1 MAVDWTLKG
10 QLLGACNCDWGCPCS
25 FDAPPTKG
33 FCEGVY
39 LWHVTR
45 GRFGKTRLD
54 ELSFALAAHSPGPLH
69 QGNVTLQPIVEQRAD
84 VAEREALLN
93 LLSGTR
99 GGPWQIF
106 ASVASKILDPIF
118 TRISV
123 KIDGIKSRARAG
135 EVVSLALEP
144 IRNPVTGK
152 VEELRLV
159 KPTGFTSKWA
169 DLGRSRTM
177 KLAAPELAYDHSGQY
192 AEFSE
197 FSYASEK

>member
-1 MAVDWTLKG
+1 MAIDWTLKG

-39 LWHVTR
+39 LWHITR

-54 ELSFALAAHSPGPLH
+54 ELSFALAAHAPGAVH
-69 QGNVTLQPIVEQRAD
+69 QGNLTLQPIVEQRAG
-84 VAEREALLN
+84 ALEREAILN
-93 LLSGTR
+93 LLSGSE
-99 GGPWQIF
+99 GGPWRIF

-123 KIDGIKSRARAG
+123 KIDGIRSRARG
-135 EVVSLALEP
+135 GNVVNLALEP

-177 KLAAPELAYDHSGQY
+177 KLAAPELAFEHSGQY
-192 AEFSE
+192 AEFSD
-197 FSYASEK
+197 FSYTSEK

>member
-1 MAVDWTLKG
+1 MAAEWTLKG
-10 QLLGACNCDWGCPCS
+10 HLLGACNCDWGCPCS

-33 FCEGVY
+33 SCDGVY
-39 LWHVTR
+39 VWHVAR

-54 ELSFALAAHSPGPLH
+54 ELSFGIAGHSPGALH
-69 QGNVTLQPIVEQRAD
+69 LGNVTWQAIIEERTDADQRA
-84 VAEREALLN
+84 AILE
-93 LLSGTR
+93 LLSGR
-99 GGPWQIF
+99 VGGPWRIF

-118 TRISV
+118 ARMSV
-123 KIDGIKSRARAG
+123 KIDGLKSRARAG
-135 EVVSLALEP
+135 KVVEIALEP

-177 KLAAPELAYDHSGQY
+177 TVAAPELSYDHSGQY
-192 AEFSE
+192 AEFSD